1 MPKAITVATF
11 TRNPDELTWGTP
23 KLTRPGDFIRPWEP
37 ENMVSI
43 GTNSFG
49 TSILVNVDS
58 VETSMMAK
66 LSLEGAIELRK
77 ELNKAISA
85 VRKELK

>member
-1 MPKAITVATF
+1 MPKAITVSTF
-11 TRNPDELTWGTP
+11 N
-23 KLTRPGDFIRPWEP
+23 RPAGAVSWECTKVDRPSDLFRPWES

-43 GTNSFG
+43 GSNSFA
-49 TSILVNVDS
+49 TSVLVHVDS

-66 LSLEGAIELRK
+66 LSLEDAITLRK

-85 VRKELK
+85 VRKELN